1 MGVHISALLRLLELV
16 APQDYSYHA
25 PLVSVIWVGS
35 IVLFNVKRIRLV
47 AMAVGAAVLAC
58 GLGIARADGPEET
71 VEQILDRIESRGDSI
86 EDIRCRVAFS
96 EEDRITEDTTL
107 RTGTIA
113 FKRRKPNPIFLITF
127 DKVVQ
132 DGRVSRTRS
141 WYYFDGRY
149 FFEAKERSK
158 SIIKR
163 DLAPPGTELDL
174 FSIDKAPFPIPF
186 GQKKAEILA
195 NFDVVLGA
203 PAKDMPTAKHL
214 VCTPKPTSRFVR
226 QYERVEFFVAPGLN
240 LPRRIIITT
249 NAADKVMTADF
260 PDLSTGSINAGLRD
274 KDLHLPRDT
283 STYTVAEE

>member
-1 MGVHISALLRLLELV
+1 M
-16 APQDYSYHA
+16 
-25 PLVSVIWVGS
+25 
-35 IVLFNVKRIRLV
+35 FNVKRIRLV
-47 AMAVGAAVLAC
+47 AMVVGVAVLAC

-71 VEQILDRIESRGDSI
+71 VEQILDRIEARGDSI
-86 EDIRCRVAFS
+86 EDIRCRVVFS

-113 FKRRKPNPIFLITF
+113 FKRRKPYPIFLITF

-195 NFDVVLGA
+195 NFDVVLGS
-203 PAKDMPTAKHL
+203 PAEDMPTAKHL
-214 VCTPKPTSRFVR
+214 ICTPKPTSRFVR

-240 LPRRIIITT
+240 LPRRIIITA
-249 NAADKVMTADF
+249 NPADKVMTADF